1 VQRRQLGRCFELAH
15 DSVVDHHRLAKSNA
29 AVDDAVRDGRDAGR
43 NGTERLELR
52 GSAVRLDN
60 RELQAR
66 GARIDD

>member
-1 VQRRQLGRCFELAH
+1 
-15 DSVVDHHRLAKSNA
+15 
-29 AVDDAVRDGRDAGR
+29 VDDAVRDGRDAGR